1 MEVAAQSV
9 ARIHIFSQLPDC
21 ALKDIAGRCRSEL
34 FAPRSEVIGF
44 RDPPTSVF
52 MLVSGTA
59 RATVFSPRGK
69 EVAFR
74 DLRPGDVFGELSAI
88 DGEPRSA
95 SVVATS
101 EAVMLSM
108 PVAQFRTVYRTYPDV
123 ADALLKTLSASVR
136 ALSSRVFEFSTL
148 SAPDR
153 VLVELLRLAEA
164 DDAVLHDDGS
174 VDIVA
179 PPTHEDLAKLINT
192 QRETV
197 TKELSRARREGLLGE
212 AQGHGW
218 KIMSLE
224 RLKARCQGN

>member
-1 MEVAAQSV
+1 MQVATRSV
-9 ARIHIFSQLPDC
+9 ARIHIFSQLSD
-21 ALKDIAGRCRSEL
+21 AELGDVARRCRAEL
-34 FAPRSEVIGF
+34 FEARAEVIHYQ
-44 RDPPTSVF
+44 DPPTSVF

-74 DLRPGDVFGELSAI
+74 DLTPGDVFGELSAI

-108 PVAQFRTVYRTYPDV
+108 PVEHFRDVYRSYPDV
-123 ADALLKTLSASVR
+123 AEALLKTLSMSVR
-136 ALSSRVFEFSTL
+136 SLSSRVFEFSTL

-153 VLVELLRLAEA
+153 VLVELLRLAES
-164 DDAVLHDDGS
+164 DSAVRNADGS
-174 VDIVA
+174 VDILT

-197 TKELSRARREGLLGE
+197 TKEISRARRDGLLGE
-212 AQGHGW
+212 AHGQGW
-218 KIMSLE
+218 KIVSLA
-224 RLKARCQGN
+224 RLKSRCQGN